1 LNGRSGSVSDGR
13 SSQMSDVMIKA
24 MVLEAPNRPL
34 HLRERPMPEPTGS
47 QLLIGQRL
55 RCVSHRP
62 PSARR

>member
-1 LNGRSGSVSDGR
+1 
-13 SSQMSDVMIKA
+13 MSDVMIKA

-47 QLLIGQRL
+47 QLLIK
-55 RCVSHRP
+55 VSACGVCRGP